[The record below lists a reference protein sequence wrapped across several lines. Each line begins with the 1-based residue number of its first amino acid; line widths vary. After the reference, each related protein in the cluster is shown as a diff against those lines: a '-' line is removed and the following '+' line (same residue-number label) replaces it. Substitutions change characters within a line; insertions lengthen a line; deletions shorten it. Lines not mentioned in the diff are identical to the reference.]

1 MVTFSDMTTLLMTFF
16 VLLISMSSLDSK
28 AVQEISGY
36 FNDAAGVLEFGQMQ
50 SVSKPVSSVSPN
62 MFEDIDRL
70 NKSLNQSLETVGLG
84 GLKGKGRDFIE
95 VRQDERGMAMIIS
108 GDILFDEGASGL
120 KRESL
125 MVLSAVAQT
134 LQNLDSTISIEGH
147 TDSSGT
153 AEEQYRISLQRAGS
167 VLDYF
172 LYSAGLSSAKFCL
185 GGYGQAKPVATNA
198 TSDGR
203 RKNNRVE
210 IIVLKSKI

>member
-28 AVQEISGY
+28 AIQDISGY

-50 SVSKPVSSVSPN
+50 AVPKTASTVSPKV
-62 MFEDIDRL
+62 FDDIDHL
-70 NKSLNQSLETVGLG
+70 NKSLDESLKTTGLG

-95 VRQDERGMAMIIS
+95 VRQSERGLVMVIN
-108 GDILFDEGASGL
+108 GDILFDQGSPEL
-120 KRESL
+120 KNESL
-125 MVLSAVAQT
+125 MALSAVAQT
-134 LQNLDSTISIEGH
+134 IQNLDSTISIEGH
-147 TDSSGT
+147 TDSFGT
-153 AEEQYRISLQRAGS
+153 AEEQYRLSLMRAGN

-172 LYSAGLSSAKFCL
+172 VYSAGLSNTKFCI
-185 GGYGQAKPVATNA
+185 GGYGQARPVATNA

-210 IIVLKSKI
+210 IIILKSKI